1 MPSLNYIQDAGLY
14 LFREKGEEFVFSEF
28 CSFNNWEGFMDIGI
42 PLSFDRYHHLW
53 SVDIGNQS
61 KTLIPYLEFIP
72 NECCWGVRNDSLV
85 S

>member
-14 LFREKGEEFVFSEF
+14 LFREKGEEFAFSEF

-42 PLSFDRYHHLW
+42 PLFFDKYHRSW
-53 SVDIGNQS
+53 RVDKEDQN
-61 KTLIPYLEFIP
+61 KTLTPLLEFIS